1 MEFSKNN
8 VKLIRSLQIK
18 KFRDKFNKFIAEGDK
33 ICLEMLRN
41 PNHQI
46 EGIFTLADWAA
57 TKQALLKRQSVR
69 ASIITSAEMKVLSA
83 LKTPANVLIVAKKP
97 DQEAEKIQLSQ
108 QWTLYLDGIQDP
120 GNLGTILRIADWF
133 GLAAV
138 FCSEDSADVYNNKV
152 IQSSMGAFLRVPVFR
167 KNLNTIRTE
176 QSVNFPI
183 YGAAMEGANILE
195 IENLP
200 PGMIIMG
207 NEGQGIRPEK
217 MEMIDSFIHIPKG
230 GSGGAES
237 LNVGVACGIIC
248 AQLAR
253 LKDR

>member
-46 EGIFTLADWAA
+46 EGIYTLADWAD
-57 TKQALLKRQSVR
+57 THQQLLKKQSVR
-69 ASIITSAEMKVLSA
+69 ASVITSAEMKQLSA
-83 LKTPANVLIVAKKP
+83 LKTPANVLIVANKP
-97 DQEAEKIQLSQ
+97 DLEAEKIQLDQ

-138 FCSEDSADVYNNKV
+138 FCSEDSADVFNNKV
-152 IQSSMGAFLRVPVFR
+152 VQSSMGAFLRVPVFR
-167 KNLNTIRTE
+167 KNLNSIRAAALTD
-176 QSVNFPI
+176 FPI

-195 IENLP
+195 IEQLP
-200 PGMIIMG
+200 PGMIVMG
-207 NEGQGIRPEK
+207 NEGQGIRPET
-217 MEMIDSFIHIPKG
+217 MEIIPSFIHIPQG
-230 GSGGAES
+230 RSGGAES

-253 LKDR
+253 FKK